1 MDSQYIK
8 LFYFWP
14 LCFNLYFTTFISFK
28 TLITTYIWNLTKNK
42 NNKAESVILCISSG
56 LKLKNKERCGSQL
69 KIGLTILHRL
79 HLLHL
84 KVGGGKTGPKIEPY
98 CPETL
103 SCKGR
108 SPIKKEC
115 LLSGIVQIRG
125 VGEAIV
131 NCPTR
136 WSLLFIFG
144 SLYWSSSWRW
154 QPHNYTRSLGALR
167 APTSSWRLFGP
178 LDFVLRALQALR
190 PCDPRHNDWI
200 VC

>member
-8 LFYFWP
+8 LFDFWP

-42 NNKAESVILCISSG
+42 KIHDFPYNKAESVILCISSG

-108 SPIKKEC
+108 SPITKRMFTFGHC
-115 LLSGIVQIRG
+115 PNYLSPPPPNSGNLV
-125 VGEAIV
+125 
-131 NCPTR
+131 
-136 WSLLFIFG
+136 LFF
-144 SLYWSSSWRW
+144 
-154 QPHNYTRSLGALR
+154 
-167 APTSSWRLFGP
+167 PTSKTMYCAYYRKKCRWWQCTMRKLWKQGLKWSTLT
-178 LDFVLRALQALR
+178 
-190 PCDPRHNDWI
+190 N
-200 VC
+200 